1 MHRKELTLKKDFEP
15 PSSAIPCDNIDANQG
30 VLMKICEAEG
40 CNQTFEPNTSN
51 QKYADPSCRKSIDS
65 LGLCKFRKENGMIDL
80 PEDPLTH
87 QKIQSESELKVSYTK
102 LIQEYEKLKSK
113 EDHLAEAVY
122 RAVKDEINSHN
133 TRYVPVQKPTHDKR
147 KGGEE
152 VAVAVLADWQL
163 AKVTPDYNSLVC
175 EERIER
181 YAEKVIQLTE
191 IQRQDH
197 PVKHIHIW
205 CLGDIVEGEL
215 IFPGQSFLIDGGL
228 YRQITVDG
236 PRIMKNF
243 ISKML
248 ENFETVTFVGVI
260 GNHGA
265 IGGRGRRDHDPE
277 TNADRML
284 YRIMQL
290 IFEKEK
296 RIKFVIPD
304 GRGERNW
311 YGIDTIGNYK
321 SLLIHGDQ
329 FGSLSTFYSFQK
341 KVYGWKV
348 GAIQEHFDDV
358 YCGHFHTPTKMTF
371 NTVQFRISGSPE
383 STNTY
388 AMESLAAIGRPSQ
401 PLMFVHPEKGIVTAE
416 YNCWLD

>member
-1 MHRKELTLKKDFEP
+1 ME
-15 PSSAIPCDNIDANQG
+15 
-30 VLMKICEAEG
+30 
-40 CNQTFEPNTSN
+40 FEPNTAN
-51 QKYADPSCRKSIDS
+51 QKYADSSCRKSIDS
-65 LGLCKFRKENGMIDL
+65 MGLCKFRKENGIVPTPKDAFTGQE
-80 PEDPLTH
+80 PQTET
-87 QKIQSESELKVSYTK
+87 ELKISYTK
-102 LIQEYEKLKSK
+102 LLQEYEKLKSK
-113 EDHLAEAVY
+113 EDHLADAVY
-122 RAVKDEINSHN
+122 RAVKDGVESLN
-133 TRYVPVQKPTHDKR
+133 TKYVPVPKPPVDKR

-163 AKVTPDYNSLVC
+163 AKITPDYNSLVC
-175 EERIER
+175 EERIEK
-181 YAEKVIQLTE
+181 YAEKVIHLTE

-197 PVKHIHIW
+197 PVKHLHIW

-243 ISKML
+243 ILKML

-265 IGGRGRRDHDPE
+265 IGGRARRDHDPE

-284 YRIMQL
+284 YRILQL
-290 IFEKEK
+290 MFEKEK
-296 RIKFVIPD
+296 RINFVIPD

-311 YGIDTIGNYK
+311 YAIDSIGNYK

-348 GAIQEHFDDV
+348 GAIQEEFTDV

-371 NTVQFRISGSPE
+371 NTVQMRISGSPE

-401 PLMFVHPEKGIVTAE
+401 PLMYVHPERGIVTAE